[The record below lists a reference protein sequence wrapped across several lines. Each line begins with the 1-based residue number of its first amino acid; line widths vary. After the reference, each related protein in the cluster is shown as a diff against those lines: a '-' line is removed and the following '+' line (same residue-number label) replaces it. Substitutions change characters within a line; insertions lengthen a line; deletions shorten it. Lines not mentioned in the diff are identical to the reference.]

1 MTVTSNENK
10 LENAPS
16 QDKVDVIP
24 QQNQVDTKQQQK
36 QPENKESE
44 PPEDPNWRAF
54 REARKKDRS
63 EKEAAER
70 KAVEKEAEIA
80 ALKAAMEAAFAKNIP
95 VQNQSVS
102 YGYDHEE
109 TDDEKIEKKVQA
121 AISAREAAY
130 EKQRLE
136 REHQEYPQRLQQNF
150 PDFNGTISQENLD
163 YLDYHYPEVARPLQ
177 RLRDGYDKWSDI
189 YLAIKK
195 FVPNNTTA
203 KKEAAR
209 ADVNFSKPKSI
220 SSSSITQ
227 PGEAMSAARLS
238 EERKAANWAR
248 MQNTLKGVG

>member
-1 MTVTSNENK
+1 MTVTNNENK
-10 LENAPS
+10 LENAS
-16 QDKVDVIP
+16 QDKVDVIS

-36 QPENKESE
+36 QPENKETE
-44 PPEDPNWRAF
+44 TPEDPNWRAF
-54 REARKKDRS
+54 REARKKDRL

-70 KAVEKEAEIA
+70 KAAEKEAEIS

-95 VQNQSVS
+95 VQNQPVS

-109 TDDEKIEKKVQA
+109 TEDEKIEKKVQA
-121 AISAREAAY
+121 AISAREVAY

-163 YLDYHYPEVARPLQ
+163 YLDYHYPEVSRPLQ

-203 KKEAAR
+203 KKEAAK

-220 SSSSITQ
+220 SSASITQ